1 MVSVK
6 TTNLIA
12 NLRDCSAFALLR
24 HNVHPLSE
32 NKKALA
38 QAPLARVRVL
48 MWVDISLD
56 AV

>member
-12 NLRDCSAFALLR
+12 NLRDCSAFILLR
-24 HNVHPLSE
+24 HKVHPHSRE
-32 NKKALA
+32 QKALA

-48 MWVDISLD
+48 VWADTSLD